1 MIKSPNGDKNERS
14 EKMNLGKLKG
24 EIIANYGSQKAFAQ
38 HIGWPQNKVCR
49 LVAGKY
55 KPDTDDVDIIVK
67 ALNLDKE
74 GFLAVFLPAISPNGD
89 ETKECN

>member
-1 MIKSPNGDKNERS
+1 
-14 EKMNLGKLKG
+14 MNLGKLKG

-38 HIGWPQNKVCR
+38 HIGWPQNKV
-49 LVAGKY
+49 
-55 KPDTDDVDIIVK
+55 K

-89 ETKECN
+89 ETKERN